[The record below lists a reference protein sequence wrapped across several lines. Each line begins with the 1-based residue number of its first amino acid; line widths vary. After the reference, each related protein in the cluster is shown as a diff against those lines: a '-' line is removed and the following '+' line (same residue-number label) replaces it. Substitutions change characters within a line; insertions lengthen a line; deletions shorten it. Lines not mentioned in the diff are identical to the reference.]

1 MKKWILASVS
11 LALMASAGVAQEQ
24 GRLGVECRKEV
35 RALCVPGGGRP
46 ERGAIKACLKD
57 KASQLSEG
65 CRAELKARKEL
76 RRSNKA
82 AQPKSEGG
90 TGAPKL

>member
-11 LALMASAGVAQEQ
+11 LALMASAGVAQERQ
-24 GRLGVECRKEV
+24 RLGVECRKEV

-46 ERGAIKACLKD
+46 ERGAIKSCLKD
-57 KASQLSEG
+57 KATQLSQG

-76 RRSNKA
+76 RQQSKA
-82 AQPKSEGG
+82 DKLKSEDSQR
-90 TGAPKL
+90 

>member
-11 LALMASAGVAQEQ
+11 LALMASSGVAQEQ
-24 GRLGVECRKEV
+24 QRLGAECRKEV

-46 ERGAIKACLKD
+46 ERGAMKSCLKD

-65 CRAELKARKEL
+65 CRGELKARMEL

-82 AQPKSEGG
+82 TQPKNEGE
-90 TGAPKL
+90 